1 MQLDKGIYMLQVSA
15 NIMGSIES
23 IHPTLMWDEDNM
35 ILVDTAYPG
44 QLSLLHE
51 AILGTGLAI
60 HKLTFILIT
69 HQDLDH
75 IGSLADIIRASS
87 TPVQVLASSIEKPY
101 IQGEKQLIKLTPEA
115 IDQAVSA
122 MPASV
127 PVEWRHAFRR
137 TLENPP
143 KAIVNSTIVAGE
155 ELPFCGG
162 IVVIDTAGHTPGH
175 LSFYHKSSQTLIA
188 GDALRVVSG
197 KLLAPDPQYCCDF
210 NMAKESLKNLLPYDI
225 KKVICFHGGLYEGNC
240 NQRISEI
247 CES

>member
-1 MQLDKGIYMLQVSA
+1 MQLDKGIHILQVSA
-15 NIMGSIES
+15 NIMGNTES
-23 IHPTLMWDEDNM
+23 IYPTLMWDEDNM

-51 AILGTGLAI
+51 AILGTGLAV
-60 HKLTFILIT
+60 HKLTSILIT

-75 IGSLADIIRASS
+75 IGSLADVVRTCSS
-87 TPVQVLASSIEKPY
+87 PVQVFASSIEKPY

-115 IDQAVSA
+115 IAQAVSSL
-122 MPASV
+122 PESV
-127 PVEWRHAFRR
+127 PMEWKHAFRR

-143 KAIVNSTIVAGE
+143 KAVVNSTIVAGE

-162 IVVIDTAGHTPGH
+162 IVAIDTAGHTPGH
-175 LSFYHKSSQTLIA
+175 LSFYHKPSQILIA
-188 GDALRVVSG
+188 GDALRTVSG
-197 KLLAPDPQYCCDF
+197 ELLAPDPQYCSDF

-240 NQRISEI
+240 NRRISEL
-247 CES
+247 CGS

>member
-1 MQLDKGIYMLQVSA
+1 MQLDKGIQILQVSST
-15 NIMGSIES
+15 IMGRTES

-35 ILVDTAYPG
+35 ILVDTTYPG
-44 QLSLLHE
+44 QLSLLQE
-51 AILGTGLAI
+51 AILSTGFTI
-60 HKLTFILIT
+60 HKLTSILIT

-75 IGSLADIIRASS
+75 IGSLADVIRACSS
-87 TPVQVLASSIEKPY
+87 PVQVFASSIEKPY

-115 IDQAVSA
+115 IAQAVNSL
-122 MPASV
+122 PESV
-127 PVEWRHAFRR
+127 SVEWRHAFQR

-175 LSFYHKSSQTLIA
+175 LSFYHKASQTLIA
-188 GDALRVVSG
+188 GDALTVVNG
-197 KLLAPDPQYCCDF
+197 ELQEPDPQYCHDF

-225 KKVICFHGGLYEGNC
+225 KKVICFHGGLYEGSC
-240 NQRISEI
+240 NQRIAEI
-247 CES
+247 YES

>member
-1 MQLDKGIYMLQVSA
+1 MQLDKGIHMLQVSA

-51 AILGTGLAI
+51 AILDTGLAI
-60 HKLTFILIT
+60 QLTSILIT

-87 TPVQVLASSIEKPY
+87 SPVQVLASSIEKPY

-122 MPASV
+122 MPESV

-162 IVVIDTAGHTPGH
+162 
-175 LSFYHKSSQTLIA
+175 S
-188 GDALRVVSG
+188 
-197 KLLAPDPQYCCDF
+197 
-210 NMAKESLKNLLPYDI
+210 
-225 KKVICFHGGLYEGNC
+225 
-240 NQRISEI
+240 
-247 CES
+247 